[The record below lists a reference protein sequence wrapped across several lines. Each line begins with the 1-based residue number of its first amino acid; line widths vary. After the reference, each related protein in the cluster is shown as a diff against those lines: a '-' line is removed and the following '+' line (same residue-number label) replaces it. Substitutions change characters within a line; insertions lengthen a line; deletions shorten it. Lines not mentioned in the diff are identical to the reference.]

1 MQASVASLHFA
12 MAMLPQGWMRDVRI
26 TVSRGCIAR
35 IEPGVPASAGDE
47 CHSAAL
53 PGLPNLHSHAFQRA
67 MAGLAERRGSSTTSD
82 SFWTWREIMYRFVDR
97 IGPAEMHA
105 IAAMAYMEM
114 LESGFTRVGEFHYLH
129 HSVDGTPYDDPAE
142 MTAALAQAADETG
155 IALTL
160 LPVFYAHSGFSG
172 KAPNEGQRR
181 FLNSLDTYQQ
191 LRDAVANVLQ
201 TLPDAVIGIAP
212 HSLRACT
219 PHELSALIG
228 MAEHDAPIHIHVAE
242 QMQEV
247 EDCIA
252 WSGSRPVEWL
262 LDHVPLSDRWCLVH
276 ATHMTDNEAK
286 AMARSGAVA
295 GLCPITEANLGD
307 GIFPVDS
314 FLDAGGH
321 FGVGSDSNI
330 LIDAAE
336 EMRLLEYGQRLQ
348 HHGRNRLASK
358 PAESSGGAIFR
369 ASLAGGAQALGAKAE
384 LSEGCAADLIS
395 LDVGHP
401 SLIGRDADAW
411 IDGWIFA
418 SHHDAIDC
426 VWRRGRKMVA
436 SGRHIARETIIAR
449 YREVLTSLLA

>member
-1 MQASVASLHFA
+1 MGQLWAKTALTA
-12 MAMLPQGWMRDVRI
+12 EGWQSDVLLTWDADGRL
-26 TVSRGCIAR
+26 T
-35 IEPGVPASAGDE
+35 GV
-47 CHSAAL
+47 H
-53 PGLPNLHSHAFQRA
+53 PGLPAQGQTCDLVLPAPANCHSHAFQRA
-67 MAGLAERRGSSTTSD
+67 MAGLTERRGPHSGD
-82 SFWTWREIMYRFVDR
+82 SFWTWRDLMFRFLDR
-97 IGPAEMHA
+97 IDPDQVQA
-105 IAAMAYMEM
+105 IAAFVQMQM
-114 LESGFTRVGEFHYLH
+114 LETGFATNVEFHYLH

-160 LPVFYAHSGFSG
+160 SPVFYAHSGFGG
-172 KAPNEGQRR
+172 KIPNEGQRR
-181 FLNSLDTYQQ
+181 FLTSLDSYQQ
-191 LRDAVANVLQ
+191 LRDAAADVLQ

-307 GIFPVDS
+307 GIFPADS
-314 FLDAGGH
+314 FLDAGGNY
-321 FGVGSDSNI
+321 GIGSDSNI

-418 SHHDAIDC
+418 SRHDAIDC

-449 YREVLTSLLA
+449 YRKILTSLLA